1 MISILLVIERFSYPI
16 WHKKRKRKS
25 DMTKRIV
32 SFLLVIFLL
41 LVTVIYSATTG
52 SIKMGFFEF
61 IGALFEEGNSQMEA
75 IRDLR
80 FPRIIVALFAGA
92 ALSVSGVLLQSVMRN
107 PLADAGIIGISSGAA
122 FVQLVIVAFFP
133 TLFFMTPVLAFMGG
147 ALACMLVFALSWK
160 SGLSPLKLIL
170 VGIAINAMF
179 TGLTEAMISLG
190 GSLNMSASSVI
201 GSNLTMRTW
210 KDVSTIVTYGS
221 IGLIGALALYS
232 WCNLLV
238 LQDKT
243 VKSLGFQVA
252 RARLLIAAV
261 AVLLA
266 AVSVV
271 VAGVI
276 SFVGLLVPHIARR
289 LVGHD
294 HAVLIPFTALA
305 GALLILV
312 ADTIGRTI
320 VAPLEIPA
328 STIMAIIG
336 GPFLIFLLRKE

>member
-1 MISILLVIERFSYPI
+1 
-16 WHKKRKRKS
+16 
-25 DMTKRIV
+25 MTKRIV
-32 SFLLVIFLL
+32 SFAAVAVLLV
-41 LVTVIYSATTG
+41 VTIIYSATTG
-52 SIKMGFFEF
+52 SIQMGFFEF
-61 IGALFEEGNSQMEA
+61 LGALFEKGNSQMEA

-80 FPRIIVALFAGA
+80 FPRMIVALFAGA

-122 FVQLVIVAFFP
+122 FVQLLIVSFFP
-133 TLFFMTPVLAFMGG
+133 ALFFMTPFFAFMGG
-147 ALACMLVFALSWK
+147 AFACFLVFALSWK

-179 TGLTEAMISLG
+179 TGLAEAFISFG
-190 GSLNMSASSVI
+190 GSLNVSAASTV

-210 KDVSTIVTYGS
+210 QDVSTIALYGS
-221 IGLIGALALYS
+221 IGLIAAFALYS

-243 VKSLGFQVA
+243 AKSIGFQVA
-252 RARLLIAAV
+252 RARLIIAAV

-266 AVSVV
+266 AISVV

-289 LVGHD
+289 LVGYD
-294 HAVLIPFTALA
+294 HKVLIPFTALL
-305 GALLILV
+305 GALIILL
-312 ADTIGRTI
+312 ADTLGRTI

-328 STIMAIIG
+328 STLMAIIG

>member
-1 MISILLVIERFSYPI
+1 
-16 WHKKRKRKS
+16 
-25 DMTKRIV
+25 MTKKVV
-32 SFLLVIFLL
+32 SFSIVIVLL
-41 LVTVIYSATTG
+41 LVSAVYAAITG
-52 SIKMGFFEF
+52 SIKMGFFEL
-61 IGALFEEGNSQMEA
+61 IGALFDEGNGQMEA

-107 PLADAGIIGISSGAA
+107 PLADAGVIGISSGAA
-122 FVQLVIVAFFP
+122 FVQLFIISFFP
-133 TLFFMTPVLAFMGG
+133 ALFFMTPVLAFIGG
-147 ALACMLVFALSWK
+147 AFACALVFALSWK

-179 TGLTEAMISLG
+179 TGLTEAFISLG
-190 GSLNMSASSVI
+190 GSLNTSAASVV

-210 KDVSTIVTYGS
+210 KDVSTIVTYGTV
-221 IGLIGALALYS
+221 GLIAAFALYS

-243 VKSLGFQVA
+243 AKSLGFHVA

-261 AVLLA
+261 AVLLS

-276 SFVGLLVPHIARR
+276 SFVGLLVPHISRR

-294 HAVLIPFTALA
+294 HKVLIPFTALA

-320 VAPLEIPA
+320 ATPLEIPA

>member
-1 MISILLVIERFSYPI
+1 M
-16 WHKKRKRKS
+16 RKRIAS
-25 DMTKRIV
+25 YVIV
-32 SFLLVIFLL
+32 FLL
-41 LVTVIYSATTG
+41 LAATIVYSATTG

-61 IGALFEEGNSQMEA
+61 FSALSEQGNSQMEA

-80 FPRIIVALFAGA
+80 FPRMIVAIFAGA

-122 FVQLVIVAFFP
+122 FMQLFIISFFP
-133 TLFFMTPVLAFMGG
+133 ALFFMTPLFAFMGG
-147 ALACMLVFALSWK
+147 AFACFLVFALSWK

-179 TGLTEAMISLG
+179 TGLTEAFISFG
-190 GSLNMSASSVI
+190 GSLNVSASSVI

-210 KDVSTIVTYGS
+210 SDVSTIATYGT
-221 IGLIGALALYS
+221 IGLVLAFALYS

-243 VKSLGFQVA
+243 AKSIGFHVT
-252 RARLLIAAV
+252 RARLIIAAV

-266 AVSVV
+266 AISVV

-294 HAVLIPFTALA
+294 HKVLIPFTALL
-305 GALLILV
+305 GALIILL
-312 ADTIGRTI
+312 ADTLGRTI

-328 STIMAIIG
+328 STLMAIIG

>member
-1 MISILLVIERFSYPI
+1 
-16 WHKKRKRKS
+16 
-25 DMTKRIV
+25 MTKRIV
-32 SFLLVIFLL
+32 SYAVVAVLLI
-41 LVTVIYSATTG
+41 VTIVYSATTG

-61 IGALFEEGNSQMEA
+61 LGALFEPGNSQMEA

-80 FPRIIVALFAGA
+80 FPRMIVALFAGA
-92 ALSVSGVLLQSVMRN
+92 ALSVSGVLLQSIMRN

-122 FVQLVIVAFFP
+122 FVQLFIISFFP
-133 TLFFMTPVLAFMGG
+133 ALFFMTPLFAFMGG
-147 ALACMLVFALSWK
+147 AFACFLVFALSWR

-179 TGLTEAMISLG
+179 TGLTEAFISFG
-190 GSLNMSASSVI
+190 GSLNVSASSVI

-210 KDVSTIVTYGS
+210 SDVSTIATYGT
-221 IGLIGALALYS
+221 IGLILSFLFYS

-243 VKSLGFQVA
+243 AKSIGFHVT
-252 RARLLIAAV
+252 RARLIIAAV

-266 AVSVV
+266 AISVV

-289 LVGHD
+289 LVGYD
-294 HAVLIPFTALA
+294 HKILIPFTALL
-305 GALLILV
+305 GALIILL

-320 VAPLEIPA
+320 VSPLEIPA

>member
-1 MISILLVIERFSYPI
+1 
-16 WHKKRKRKS
+16 
-25 DMTKRIV
+25 MTKRIV
-32 SFLLVIFLL
+32 SFSIVIVLL
-41 LVTVIYSATTG
+41 LVSIVYSATTG

-61 IGALFEEGNSQMEA
+61 IGAFFGEGNSSMEA

-80 FPRIIVALFAGA
+80 FPRIIVAIFAGA

-122 FVQLVIVAFFP
+122 FVQLFIISFFP
-133 TLFFMTPVLAFMGG
+133 ALFFMTPLFAFIGG
-147 ALACMLVFALSWK
+147 AFACFLVFALSWK

-179 TGLTEAMISLG
+179 TGLTEAFISFG
-190 GSLNMSASSVI
+190 GSLNVSASSVV

-210 KDVSTIVTYGS
+210 KDVTTITTYGS
-221 IGLIGALALYS
+221 VGLIGAFALYS

-243 VKSLGFQVA
+243 AKSIGFNVA
-252 RARLLIAAV
+252 RARLIIAAV
-261 AVLLA
+261 AVLLSA
-266 AVSVV
+266 ISVI

-276 SFVGLLVPHIARR
+276 AFVGLLVPHIARR
-289 LVGHD
+289 IVGYD
-294 HAVLIPFTALA
+294 HKVLIPFTALS

>member
-1 MISILLVIERFSYPI
+1 
-16 WHKKRKRKS
+16 
-25 DMTKRIV
+25 MTKKIV
-32 SFLLVIFLL
+32 SFSIVIVLL
-41 LVTVIYSATTG
+41 LVSAVYAATTG

-61 IGALFEEGNSQMEA
+61 IGALFEDGNSQMEA

-107 PLADAGIIGISSGAA
+107 PLADAGVIGISSGAA
-122 FVQLVIVAFFP
+122 FVQLFIISFFP
-133 TLFFMTPVLAFMGG
+133 ALFFMTPVLAFIGG
-147 ALACMLVFALSWK
+147 AFACALVFALSWK

-179 TGLTEAMISLG
+179 TGLTEAFISLG
-190 GSLNMSASSVI
+190 GSLNTSVTGVI

-210 KDVSTIVTYGS
+210 KDVSTIVTYGTV
-221 IGLIGALALYS
+221 GLIAAFALYS

-243 VKSLGFQVA
+243 AKSLGFPVA
-252 RARLLIAAV
+252 QARLIIAAV
-261 AVLLA
+261 AVLLS

-294 HAVLIPFTALA
+294 HKVLIPFTALA

-320 VAPLEIPA
+320 VAPIEVPA

>member
-1 MISILLVIERFSYPI
+1 
-16 WHKKRKRKS
+16 
-25 DMTKRIV
+25 MTKKIV
-32 SFLLVIFLL
+32 SFSIVIVLLIASV
-41 LVTVIYSATTG
+41 VYAATTG

-61 IGALFEEGNSQMEA
+61 IGALFDKGNSQMDA

-107 PLADAGIIGISSGAA
+107 PLADAGVIGISSGAA
-122 FVQLVIVAFFP
+122 FVQLFIISFFP
-133 TLFFMTPVLAFMGG
+133 TLFFMTPVLAFIGG
-147 ALACMLVFALSWK
+147 AFACALVFALSWK

-179 TGLTEAMISLG
+179 TGLVEAFISLG
-190 GSLNMSASSVI
+190 GSLNTSAASVV

-210 KDVSTIVTYGS
+210 KDVSTIVTYGTV
-221 IGLIGALALYS
+221 GLIVAFALYS

-243 VKSLGFQVA
+243 AKSLGFHVA

-261 AVLLA
+261 AVLLS

-276 SFVGLLVPHIARR
+276 SFVGLLVPHICRR

-294 HAVLIPFTALA
+294 HKVLIPFTALA

-312 ADTIGRTI
+312 ADTLGRTI
-320 VAPLEIPA
+320 ATPLEIPA

>member
-1 MISILLVIERFSYPI
+1 
-16 WHKKRKRKS
+16 
-25 DMTKRIV
+25 MTKRIV
-32 SFLLVIFLL
+32 SYAVVVVLLIVSI
-41 LVTVIYSATTG
+41 VYSATTG
-52 SIKMGFFEF
+52 SIQMGFFEF
-61 IGALFEEGNSQMEA
+61 IGALFDTENSSMEA

-122 FVQLVIVAFFP
+122 FVQLFIISFFP
-133 TLFFMTPVLAFMGG
+133 SLFFMTPLFAFMGG
-147 ALACMLVFALSWK
+147 AFACFLVFALAWK

-179 TGLTEAMISLG
+179 TGLTEAFISLG
-190 GSLNMSASSVI
+190 GSLNVSASSVI

-210 KDVSTIVTYGS
+210 SDVATIATYGS
-221 IGLIGALALYS
+221 IGLVLSFVLYG

-243 VKSLGFQVA
+243 AKSIGFNVA

-266 AVSVV
+266 AISVV

-289 LVGHD
+289 LVGYD
-294 HAVLIPFTALA
+294 HKVLIPFTALL

-312 ADTIGRTI
+312 ADTIGRSI
-320 VAPLEIPA
+320 VSPLEIPA

>member
-1 MISILLVIERFSYPI
+1 
-16 WHKKRKRKS
+16 
-25 DMTKRIV
+25 MTKRIV
-32 SFLLVIFLL
+32 SYAVVAVLLI
-41 LVTVIYSATTG
+41 VTIVYSATTG
-52 SIKMGFFEF
+52 SIKIGFFEF
-61 IGALFEEGNSQMEA
+61 LGALFEPGNSQMEA

-80 FPRIIVALFAGA
+80 FPRMIVALFAGA

-122 FVQLVIVAFFP
+122 FVQLFIISFFP
-133 TLFFMTPVLAFMGG
+133 ALFFMTPLFAFMGG
-147 ALACMLVFALSWK
+147 AFACFLVFALSWR

-179 TGLTEAMISLG
+179 TGLTEAFISFG
-190 GSLNMSASSVI
+190 GSLNVSASSVI

-210 KDVSTIVTYGS
+210 SDVSTIATYGT
-221 IGLIGALALYS
+221 IGLILSFVLYS

-243 VKSLGFQVA
+243 AKSIGFHVT
-252 RARLLIAAV
+252 RARLIIAAV

-266 AVSVV
+266 AISVV

-289 LVGHD
+289 LVGYD
-294 HAVLIPFTALA
+294 HKVLIPFTALL
-305 GALLILV
+305 GALIILL

-320 VAPLEIPA
+320 VSPLEIPA

>member
-1 MISILLVIERFSYPI
+1 
-16 WHKKRKRKS
+16 
-25 DMTKRIV
+25 MTKRIV
-32 SFLLVIFLL
+32 SFI
-41 LVTVIYSATTG
+41 TVIVLLFVMIVFSATTG
-52 SIKMGFFEF
+52 SIQMGFFEF
-61 IGALFEEGNSQMEA
+61 IGALFGESNSSMEA

-122 FVQLVIVAFFP
+122 FVQLFIISFFP
-133 TLFFMTPVLAFMGG
+133 ALFFMTPLFAFMGG
-147 ALACMLVFALSWK
+147 AFACFLVFALSWK

-179 TGLTEAMISLG
+179 TGLAEAFISFG
-190 GSLNMSASSVI
+190 GSLNVSAASVV
-201 GSNLTMRTW
+201 GSNLTLKTW
-210 KDVSTIVTYGS
+210 KDVTTITTYGS
-221 IGLIGALALYS
+221 IGLIASLALFS

-243 VKSLGFQVA
+243 AKSIGFNVT
-252 RARLLIAAV
+252 RARLLIASV
-261 AVLLA
+261 AVLLSA
-266 AVSVV
+266 ISVV

-289 LVGHD
+289 LVGYD
-294 HAVLIPFTALA
+294 HKVLIPFTALS
-305 GALLILV
+305 GALLILL